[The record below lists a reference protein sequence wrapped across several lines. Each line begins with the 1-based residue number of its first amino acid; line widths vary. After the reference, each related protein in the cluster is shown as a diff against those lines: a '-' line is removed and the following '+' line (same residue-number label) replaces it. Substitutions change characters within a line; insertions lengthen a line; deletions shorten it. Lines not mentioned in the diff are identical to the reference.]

1 MPDEKAELVKKI
13 FSDFSKG
20 KTQVEIRLEYKKL
33 GFPISKSQFSRILSN
48 PAYIGKV
55 LARDKKNEK
64 GYYINGIHKPIIS
77 LPLFE
82 KIQLLLDA
90 NKKKRNMPKVQT
102 IKEELYLRS
111 HLFCPNCGNN
121 LTGSGS
127 KSRSGLK
134 HYYYHCNHCAKARFR
149 ADGAHERILA
159 ILNEIRFSRNSTE
172 LCNLM
177 VKKIL
182 QDNTTKKKRRSEETI
197 SQEILIYQNRIT
209 NLQDDYADRKISLE
223 DCQTSIDRYRQKIQA
238 LQPETRENKTTQ
250 SRYSEFLKSGINL
263 ITNLKRFYLLANV
276 TSRIRIP
283 GSIFSEKLIF

>member
-1 MPDEKAELVKKI
+1 
-13 FSDFSKG
+13 
-20 KTQVEIRLEYKKL
+20 
-33 GFPISKSQFSRILSN
+33 
-48 PAYIGKV
+48 
-55 LARDKKNEK
+55 
-64 GYYINGIHKPIIS
+64 
-77 LPLFE
+77 
-82 KIQLLLDA
+82 
-90 NKKKRNMPKVQT
+90 
-102 IKEELYLRS
+102 
-111 HLFCPNCGNN
+111 
-121 LTGSGS
+121 
-127 KSRSGLK
+127 
-134 HYYYHCNHCAKARFR
+134 
-149 ADGAHERILA
+149 
-159 ILNEIRFSRNSTE
+159 
-172 LCNLM
+172 M

-223 DCQTSIDRYRQKIQA
+223 DYQTSIDRYRQKIQA